1 MSDKRVTL
9 TVWRDA
15 RTDPPTP
22 SSERVFWTDTEEG
35 PMAYAQEYDGNPEWM
50 VWDGDMLAPPLTE
63 PRWYCDPQ
71 PPGEDALTVDD
82 TRYALRR
89 AAREAED
96 DALLMHVS
104 DVNGDGEA
112 FYVRRA
118 AHLRSALEG
127 LK

>member
-9 TVWRDA
+9 AVWRNA
-15 RTDPPTP
+15 QTDPP
-22 SSERVFWTDTEEG
+22 EDQRGVMTDLG
-35 PMAYAQEYDGNPEWM
+35 AAWYATNG
-50 VWDGDMLAPPLTE
+50 
-63 PRWYCDPQ
+63 RWYDHMPFHSIPLDPQPVWWCDPQ

-82 TRYALRR
+82 ARYVLRR

-96 DALLMHVS
+96 DALLLHVS

-112 FYVRRA
+112 FYARRA
-118 AHLRSALEG
+118 THLRAALEA

>member
-1 MSDKRVTL
+1 MSDQRVTL
-9 TVWRDA
+9 AVWRNA
-15 RTDPPTP
+15 QTDPPGYPGGVITDKGLAWYAHTP
-22 SSERVFWTDTEEG
+22 DHQGPWYSELG
-35 PMAYAQEYDGNPEWM
+35 AYGS
-50 VWDGDMLAPPLTE
+50 PPLN
-63 PRWYCDPQ
+63 PQPSWWCDPQ